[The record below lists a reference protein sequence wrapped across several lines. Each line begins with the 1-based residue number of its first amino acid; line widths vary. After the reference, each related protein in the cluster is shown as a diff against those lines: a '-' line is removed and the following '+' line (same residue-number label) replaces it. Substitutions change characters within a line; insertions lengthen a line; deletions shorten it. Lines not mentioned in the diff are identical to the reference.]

1 MATSSQLLLHKC
13 SHFTCRTMQPKELST
28 VRVSNVS
35 PGVQRRELEHFFESH
50 GLRTIQNISL
60 CPSSCREDASLVA
73 TVTFKSP
80 SDARRAL
87 DLNGK
92 TLGRLRASVER
103 DFTGLTVLDAPI
115 DSHLE

>member
-13 SHFTCRTMQPKELST
+13 NHSPCRTMQPKELST

-35 PGVQRRELEHFFESH
+35 PGLHTKELEHFFESH

-60 CPSSCREDASLVA
+60 CPSSCREDAPLVA

-115 DSHLE
+115 DCQIE